1 MARARAGRGGAGRAR
16 EVLGLG
22 PGAGAREAAAAY
34 RALMRRLH
42 PDVAGG
48 GSTEEAARV
57 NAAYEEFLAEVGR
70 GRGAAGAR
78 GGQGARGAGRAPPA
92 EEPSWSGASLAA
104 GDPGELWCSP
114 WDGEEYWVTE
124 GQARELDEYA
134 RRGWA
139 REAAAMVREF
149 RWRNDRW
156 RP

>member
-1 MARARAGRGGAGRAR
+1 MGRGRGARARARAGRGRGRAR

-22 PGAGAREAAAAY
+22 PDAGPREAAAAF
-34 RALMRRLH
+34 RALMRQVH

-48 GSTEEAARV
+48 GSSEEAARV
-57 NAAYEEFLAEVGR
+57 NAAYEEVLAELGR
-70 GRGAAGAR
+70 GRGTA
-78 GGQGARGAGRAPPA
+78 GARGAGQAPPA

-114 WDGEEYWVTE
+114 WDREEYWVTE

-139 REAAAMVREF
+139 LEAAAMVREF